1 MMSDKDFKHTRRSTQ
16 PRAITVRRW
25 AVSVQ
30 LLGRLTGRPDLEDRV
45 KRLKDEEEKQK
56 QLAKEQKRAK
66 KRKIDEDEPFV
77 KGAVTDKQDTTRE
90 PEDNKKELQEA
101 IKEAAPEMTEEER
114 MLAMLGLPGG
124 FGSSKK

>member
-1 MMSDKDFKHTRRSTQ
+1 
-16 PRAITVRRW
+16 
-25 AVSVQ
+25 
-30 LLGRLTGRPDLEDRV
+30 LGRLTGRPDLEDRV